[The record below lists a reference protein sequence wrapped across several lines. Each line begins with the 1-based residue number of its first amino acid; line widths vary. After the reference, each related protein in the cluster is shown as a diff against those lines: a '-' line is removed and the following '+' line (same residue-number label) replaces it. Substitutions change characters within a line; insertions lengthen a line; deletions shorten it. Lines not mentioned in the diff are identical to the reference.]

1 MTTDILIRMN
11 KGYSAGLRLLAADLN
26 ENAETLDLARAE
38 IKELRRENAEL
49 KAIILIKTSK
59 ALALGEKDL
68 TKVYT

>member
-68 TKVYT
+68 TKV